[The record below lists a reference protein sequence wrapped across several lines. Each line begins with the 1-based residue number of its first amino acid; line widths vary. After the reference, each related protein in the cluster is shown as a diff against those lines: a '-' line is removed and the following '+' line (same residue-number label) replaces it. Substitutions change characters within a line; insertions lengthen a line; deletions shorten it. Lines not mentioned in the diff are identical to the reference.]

1 MEKKRRK
8 TETAYIVGEFSGE
21 NCQLTG
27 ELTVVG
33 FHMEKFHGNVPRSH
47 ALRRFA
53 KEVVSRNKEEED
65 NDDDDDDDDEEE
77 EEEEEEKHRRF
88 QPKKPKYNNKYIGSE
103 EFRKGRKNI

>member
-8 TETAYIVGEFSGE
+8 TETVYIVGKFWGE

-33 FHMEKFHGNVPRSH
+33 FHVEKFHGNVPCSH

-53 KEVVSRNKEEED
+53 KEVVSRNIFFV
-65 NDDDDDDDDEEE
+65 NDRLPFQSVEIATNW
-77 EEEEEEKHRRF
+77 KHFYENGRNYRT
-88 QPKKPKYNNKYIGSE
+88 NRTSE
-103 EFRKGRKNI
+103 IFA